1 MMNDDYT
8 KGYYHAFE
16 LFDEIARTSTEII
29 EKDIGRND
37 VDPRFAT
44 YDEAYTR
51 LSYPI
56 VVFSSAHVLKSKLLN
71 FLYLHAN
78 TKGGEHVANIAVQ
91 KLLGFGD
98 ARSASSFV
106 NLYRANGYSPNAGKI
121 LSEATNSFNEFFV
134 EDSADEIARRLSV
147 IKRLG
152 IRLDAAFLDIDG
164 VGHSLATK
172 LASYIVEDEEE
183 EQKYWRALDVFAKAN
198 VPLQTGK
205 TTALEQENDIFLRYI
220 GHDE

>member
-1 MMNDDYT
+1 MNDDYT
-8 KGYYHAFE
+8 KGYYDAFE
-16 LFDEIARTSTEII
+16 LFDEIARTSMEII
-29 EKDIGRND
+29 EKDIGRKD
-37 VDPRFAT
+37 VDPRFAS
-44 YDEAYTR
+44 YDEAYAR

-56 VVFSSAHVLKSKLLN
+56 VVISSAHVLKAKLLN

-98 ARSASSFV
+98 ARSASLFV
-106 NLYRANGYSPNAGKI
+106 NLYQANAYSPNAGKI

-134 EDSADEIARRLSV
+134 EDDSEEISRRLSV

-172 LASYIVEDEEE
+172 LASYLVEDEEE
-183 EQKYWRALDVFAKAN
+183 EGKYWRALDLFAKAG
-198 VPLQTGK
+198 VPLQSGK
-205 TTALEQENDIFLRYI
+205 TAAIEEENDIFLRYI